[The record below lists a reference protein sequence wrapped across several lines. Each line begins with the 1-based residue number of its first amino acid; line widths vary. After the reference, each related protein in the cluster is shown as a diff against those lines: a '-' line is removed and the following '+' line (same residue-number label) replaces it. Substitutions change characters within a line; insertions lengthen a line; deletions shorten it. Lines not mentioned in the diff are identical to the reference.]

1 MRNMD
6 FEVGNTKFAVE
17 NTKFAAK
24 DTEGSIRGE
33 KRRPGAKERIAAAVL
48 SLAVAF
54 GGGVALDAQDAHAD
68 KQQKETERSYLGGE
82 TDAVRQYI
90 VGEVENVEG
99 QGYDNSSV
107 GNCVIGKEDGTS
119 VCANAYP
126 SESGSGADIDVSVYN
141 GDGSAMTN
149 AQFTSLD
156 DSSVNLLPC
165 GARITTSD
173 ISRALEKEGVT
184 VNKLKAYADSN
195 GDGKLSSTDESLGVY
210 DFRKDGSVQIT
221 TTRKNFETDT
231 RDAAGSDAVHQV
243 KAIIDKV
250 SNKN

>member
-1 MRNMD
+1 MD
-6 FEVGNTKFAVE
+6 FEVG

-54 GGGVALDAQDAHAD
+54 GGGVALDVQDARAGE
-68 KQQKETERSYLGGE
+68 QQGIGRETYLDEE
-82 TDAVRQYI
+82 TNAVRQYI
-90 VGEVENVEG
+90 LGEVENVES
-99 QGYDNSSV
+99 QGYDKSSF

-119 VCANAYP
+119 VCAYARPN
-126 SESGSGADIDVSVYN
+126 ESGSGADINVSVHN
-141 GDGSAMTN
+141 GDGSAITDVWF
-149 AQFTSLD
+149 ASLD
-156 DSSVNLLPC
+156 NSGILPC

-221 TTRKNFETDT
+221 TTRENFETDT
-231 RDAAGSDAVHQV
+231 RDAAGSDAVRQV

>member
-1 MRNMD
+1 MD
-6 FEVGNTKFAVE
+6 FEVRDTKFAVE
-17 NTKFAAK
+17 NTKF
-24 DTEGSIRGE
+24 TVEEE
-33 KRRPGAKERIAAAVL
+33 KRRPGIKERMAAAVL

-54 GGGVALDAQDAHAD
+54 GGGVALGVQDAHAD
-68 KQQKETERSYLGGE
+68 KPQEGQRAYLDEG
-82 TDAVRQYI
+82 TDVVRQYI
-90 VGEVENVEG
+90 LGEVENVER

-126 SESGSGADIDVSVYN
+126 DESGSGVGIAVSVYN

-149 AQFTSLD
+149 AWFTSLD
-156 DSSVNLLPC
+156 DSSVSLLPC
-165 GARITTSD
+165 GAQITTSD
-173 ISRALEKEGVT
+173 IARALEKKGVI
-184 VNKLKAYADSN
+184 VNEIKAYADSN

-221 TTRKNFETDT
+221 TTRENFETDT

-243 KAIIDKV
+243 EAIIDKV

>member
-6 FEVGNTKFAVE
+6 FGVRNTKFEVR
-17 NTKFAAK
+17 NTKF
-24 DTEGSIRGE
+24 TVEE
-33 KRRPGAKERIAAAVL
+33 EERRPGVTERMAAVIL
-48 SLAVAF
+48 SFAMAF

-68 KQQKETERSYLGGE
+68 KQQKGTERSYLDEE

-90 VGEVENVEG
+90 LGEVENVER

-107 GNCVIGKEDGTS
+107 GNCVTGKEDGTS

-156 DSSVNLLPC
+156 NSSVSLLPC
-165 GARITTSD
+165 GAQITTSD
-173 ISRALEKEGVT
+173 ISRALEKKGVT
-184 VNKLKAYADSN
+184 VNEIKAYADSN

-221 TTRKNFETDT
+221 TTRENFETDT
-231 RDAAGSDAVHQV
+231 RDVTGSDAAHQV
-243 KAIIDKV
+243 EAIIDEV

>member
-6 FEVGNTKFAVE
+6 FEVRDTKFAVE
-17 NTKFAAK
+17 NTKF
-24 DTEGSIRGE
+24 TVEEE
-33 KRRPGAKERIAAAVL
+33 KRRPGIKERMAAIIL
-48 SLAVAF
+48 SFTMAF

-90 VGEVENVEG
+90 LGEVENVEG

-165 GARITTSD
+165 GAQITTSD
-173 ISRALEKEGVT
+173 ISRALEKKGVT
-184 VNKLKAYADSN
+184 VNEIKAYADSN

-221 TTRKNFETDT
+221 TTRENFETDT
-231 RDAAGSDAVHQV
+231 RDVTGSDAAHQV
-243 KAIIDKV
+243 EAIIDEV

>member
-6 FEVGNTKFAVE
+6 FEVRDTKFAVE
-17 NTKFAAK
+17 NTKF
-24 DTEGSIRGE
+24 TVEEE
-33 KRRPGAKERIAAAVL
+33 KRRPGIKERMAAAVL

-54 GGGVALDAQDAHAD
+54 GGGVALGVQDAHAD
-68 KQQKETERSYLGGE
+68 KPQEGQRAYLDEG
-82 TDAVRQYI
+82 TDVVRQYI
-90 VGEVENVEG
+90 LGEVENVER

-126 SESGSGADIDVSVYN
+126 NKSGSGADIDVSVYN

-156 DSSVNLLPC
+156 NSSVNLLPC
-165 GARITTSD
+165 GAQITTSD

-195 GDGKLSSTDESLGVY
+195 GDKKLSSTDESLGVY

-221 TTRKNFETDT
+221 TTRENFETDT

-243 KAIIDKV
+243 EAIIDKV

>member
-1 MRNMD
+1 M
-6 FEVGNTKFAVE
+6 
-17 NTKFAAK
+17 
-24 DTEGSIRGE
+24 
-33 KRRPGAKERIAAAVL
+33 
-48 SLAVAF
+48 
-54 GGGVALDAQDAHAD
+54 
-68 KQQKETERSYLGGE
+68 
-82 TDAVRQYI
+82 
-90 VGEVENVEG
+90 
-99 QGYDNSSV
+99 
-107 GNCVIGKEDGTS
+107 
-119 VCANAYP
+119 
-126 SESGSGADIDVSVYN
+126 SVYN

-195 GDGKLSSTDESLGVY
+195 GDGKLSSTDESLGIY

-221 TTRKNFETDT
+221 TTRENFETDT
-231 RDAAGSDAVHQV
+231 RDAAGSDAVRQV

>member
-6 FEVGNTKFAVE
+6 FEVRDTKFAVE
-17 NTKFAAK
+17 NTKF
-24 DTEGSIRGE
+24 TVEEE
-33 KRRPGAKERIAAAVL
+33 KRRPGIKERMAAAVL

-54 GGGVALDAQDAHAD
+54 GGGVALGVQDAHAD
-68 KQQKETERSYLGGE
+68 KPQEGQRAYLDEGTGV
-82 TDAVRQYI
+82 VRQYI
-90 VGEVENVEG
+90 LGEVENVER

-126 SESGSGADIDVSVYN
+126 NKSGSGADIDVSVYN

-156 DSSVNLLPC
+156 NSSVNLLPC
-165 GARITTSD
+165 GAQITTSD

-195 GDGKLSSTDESLGVY
+195 GDKKLSSTDESLGVY

-221 TTRKNFETDT
+221 TTRENFETDT

-243 KAIIDKV
+243 EAIIDKV

>member
-6 FEVGNTKFAVE
+6 FGVRNTKFEVR
-17 NTKFAAK
+17 NTKFTVEEEERCPGV
-24 DTEGSIRGE
+24 TERM
-33 KRRPGAKERIAAAVL
+33 AAVIL
-48 SLAVAF
+48 SFAMAF

-68 KQQKETERSYLGGE
+68 KQQKGTERSYLDEE

-90 VGEVENVEG
+90 LGEVENVER

-156 DSSVNLLPC
+156 NSLVSLLPC
-165 GARITTSD
+165 GAQITTSD
-173 ISRALEKEGVT
+173 ISRALEKKGVT
-184 VNKLKAYADSN
+184 VNEIKAYADSN
-195 GDGKLSSTDESLGVY
+195 GDRKLSSTDESLGVY

-221 TTRKNFETDT
+221 TTRENFETDT
-231 RDAAGSDAVHQV
+231 RDVTGSDAAHQV
-243 KAIIDKV
+243 EAIIDEV

>member
-6 FEVGNTKFAVE
+6 FGVRNTKFEVR
-17 NTKFAAK
+17 NTKF
-24 DTEGSIRGE
+24 TVEE
-33 KRRPGAKERIAAAVL
+33 EERRPGVTERMAAVIL
-48 SLAVAF
+48 SFAMAF

-68 KQQKETERSYLGGE
+68 KQQKGTERSYLDEE

-90 VGEVENVEG
+90 LGEVENVER

-156 DSSVNLLPC
+156 NSSVSLLPC
-165 GARITTSD
+165 GAQITTSD
-173 ISRALEKEGVT
+173 ISRALEKKGVT
-184 VNKLKAYADSN
+184 VNEIKAYADSN
-195 GDGKLSSTDESLGVY
+195 GDRKLSSTDESLGVY

-221 TTRKNFETDT
+221 TTRENFETDT

-243 KAIIDKV
+243 EAIIDKV

>member
-6 FEVGNTKFAVE
+6 FEVRDTKFAVE
-17 NTKFAAK
+17 NTKF
-24 DTEGSIRGE
+24 TVEEE
-33 KRRPGAKERIAAAVL
+33 KRRPGIKERMAAAVL

-54 GGGVALDAQDAHAD
+54 GGGVALGVQDAHAD
-68 KQQKETERSYLGGE
+68 KPQEGQRAYLDEG
-82 TDAVRQYI
+82 TDVVRQYI
-90 VGEVENVEG
+90 LGEVENVER

-107 GNCVIGKEDGTS
+107 GNCVIGKEEGTS

-126 SESGSGADIDVSVYN
+126 NKSGSGADIDVSVYN

-156 DSSVNLLPC
+156 NSSVNLLPC
-165 GARITTSD
+165 GAQITTSD

-195 GDGKLSSTDESLGVY
+195 GDKKLSSTDESLGVY

-221 TTRKNFETDT
+221 TTRENFETDT

-243 KAIIDKV
+243 EAIIDKV

>member
-1 MRNMD
+1 MR
-6 FEVGNTKFAVE
+6 NTKFEVR
-17 NTKFAAK
+17 NTKF
-24 DTEGSIRGE
+24 TVEE
-33 KRRPGAKERIAAAVL
+33 EERRPGVTERMAAVIL
-48 SLAVAF
+48 SFAMAF

-68 KQQKETERSYLGGE
+68 KQQKGTERSYLDEE

-90 VGEVENVEG
+90 LGEVENVER

-156 DSSVNLLPC
+156 NSLVSLLPC
-165 GARITTSD
+165 GAQITTSD
-173 ISRALEKEGVT
+173 ISRALEKKGVT
-184 VNKLKAYADSN
+184 VNEIKAYADSN
-195 GDGKLSSTDESLGVY
+195 GDRKLSSTDESLGVY
-210 DFRKDGSVQIT
+210 DFRKDGSVRIT
-221 TTRKNFETDT
+221 TTRENFETDT
-231 RDAAGSDAVHQV
+231 RDVTGSDAAHQV
-243 KAIIDKV
+243 EAIIDEV

>member
-1 MRNMD
+1 MD
-6 FEVGNTKFAVE
+6 FGVRNTKFEVR
-17 NTKFAAK
+17 NTKF
-24 DTEGSIRGE
+24 TVEE
-33 KRRPGAKERIAAAVL
+33 EERRPGIKERMAAIAL
-48 SLAVAF
+48 SIAMAF
-54 GGGVALDAQDAHAD
+54 GGGVALGVQDAHAD
-68 KQQKETERSYLGGE
+68 KQQKGTERSYLGGE

-90 VGEVENVEG
+90 LGEVENVEG

-126 SESGSGADIDVSVYN
+126 DESGSGADIAVSVYN

-149 AQFTSLD
+149 AWFTSLD
-156 DSSVNLLPC
+156 DSSVSLLPC
-165 GARITTSD
+165 GAQITTSD
-173 ISRALEKEGVT
+173 ISRALEKKGVT
-184 VNKLKAYADSN
+184 VNEIKAYADSN

-210 DFRKDGSVQIT
+210 DFRKDGSVRIT
-221 TTRKNFETDT
+221 TTRENFETDT
-231 RDAAGSDAVHQV
+231 RDAAGSDAVRQV

>member
-6 FEVGNTKFAVE
+6 FGVRNTKFEVR
-17 NTKFAAK
+17 NTKF
-24 DTEGSIRGE
+24 TVEE
-33 KRRPGAKERIAAAVL
+33 EERRPGVTERMAAVIL
-48 SLAVAF
+48 SFAMAF

-68 KQQKETERSYLGGE
+68 KQQKGTERSYLDEE

-90 VGEVENVEG
+90 LGEVENVER

-156 DSSVNLLPC
+156 NSLVSLLPC
-165 GARITTSD
+165 GAQITTSD
-173 ISRALEKEGVT
+173 ISRALEKKGVT
-184 VNKLKAYADSN
+184 VNEIKAYADSN
-195 GDGKLSSTDESLGVY
+195 GDRKLSSTDESLGVY
-210 DFRKDGSVQIT
+210 DFRKDGSIQIT
-221 TTRKNFETDT
+221 TTRENFETDT
-231 RDAAGSDAVHQV
+231 RDVTGSDAAHQV
-243 KAIIDKV
+243 EAIIDEV

>member
-6 FEVGNTKFAVE
+6 FGVRNTKFEVR
-17 NTKFAAK
+17 NTKF
-24 DTEGSIRGE
+24 TVEE
-33 KRRPGAKERIAAAVL
+33 EERRPGVTERMAAVIL
-48 SLAVAF
+48 SFAMAF

-68 KQQKETERSYLGGE
+68 KQQKGTERSYLDEE

-90 VGEVENVEG
+90 LGEVENVER

-156 DSSVNLLPC
+156 NSLVSLLPC
-165 GARITTSD
+165 GAQITTSD
-173 ISRALEKEGVT
+173 ISRALEKKGVT
-184 VNKLKAYADSN
+184 VNEIKAYADSN
-195 GDGKLSSTDESLGVY
+195 GDRKLSSTDESLGVY

-221 TTRKNFETDT
+221 TTRENFETDT
-231 RDAAGSDAVHQV
+231 RDVTGSDAAHQV
-243 KAIIDKV
+243 EAIIDEV

>member
-6 FEVGNTKFAVE
+6 FGVRNTKFEVR
-17 NTKFAAK
+17 NTKF
-24 DTEGSIRGE
+24 TVEE
-33 KRRPGAKERIAAAVL
+33 EERRPGVTERMAAVIL
-48 SLAVAF
+48 SFAMAF

-68 KQQKETERSYLGGE
+68 KQQKGTERSYLDEE

-90 VGEVENVEG
+90 LGEVEDVER

-156 DSSVNLLPC
+156 NSLVSLLPC
-165 GARITTSD
+165 GAQITTSD
-173 ISRALEKEGVT
+173 ISRALEKKGVT
-184 VNKLKAYADSN
+184 VNEIKAYADSN
-195 GDGKLSSTDESLGVY
+195 GDRKLSSTDESLGVY

-221 TTRKNFETDT
+221 TTRENFETDT
-231 RDAAGSDAVHQV
+231 RDVTGSDAAHQV
-243 KAIIDKV
+243 EAIIDEV

>member
-6 FEVGNTKFAVE
+6 FEVRDTKFAVE
-17 NTKFAAK
+17 NTKF
-24 DTEGSIRGE
+24 TVEEE
-33 KRRPGAKERIAAAVL
+33 KRRPGIKERMAAAVL

-54 GGGVALDAQDAHAD
+54 GGGVALGVQDAHAD
-68 KQQKETERSYLGGE
+68 KPQEGQRAYLDEG
-82 TDAVRQYI
+82 TDVVRQYI
-90 VGEVENVEG
+90 LGEVENVER

-126 SESGSGADIDVSVYN
+126 NKSGSGADIDVSVYN

-156 DSSVNLLPC
+156 NSSVNLLPC
-165 GARITTSD
+165 GAQITTSD

-195 GDGKLSSTDESLGVY
+195 GDKKLSSTDESLGVY

-221 TTRKNFETDT
+221 TTRENFETDT
-231 RDAAGSDAVHQV
+231 RYAAGSDAAHQV
-243 KAIIDKV
+243 EAIIDKV

>member
-1 MRNMD
+1 M
-6 FEVGNTKFAVE
+6 E
-17 NTKFAAK
+17 NTKF
-24 DTEGSIRGE
+24 TEGAIEGGE
-33 KRRPGAKERIAAAVL
+33 RRPGAKERMAAAVL

-54 GGGVALDAQDAHAD
+54 GGGVALGVQDAHAD
-68 KQQKETERSYLGGE
+68 KPQEGQRAYLDEG
-82 TDAVRQYI
+82 TDVVRQYI
-90 VGEVENVEG
+90 LGEVRNVER

-126 SESGSGADIDVSVYN
+126 DESGSGVGIAVSVYN

-149 AQFTSLD
+149 AWFTSLD
-156 DSSVNLLPC
+156 DSSVSLLPC
-165 GARITTSD
+165 GAQITTSD

-221 TTRKNFETDT
+221 TTRENFETDT
-231 RDAAGSDAVHQV
+231 RYAAGSDAAHQV
-243 KAIIDKV
+243 EAIIDKV

>member
-1 MRNMD
+1 MGNMD
-6 FEVGNTKFAVE
+6 FGVRNTKFEVR
-17 NTKFAAK
+17 NTKF
-24 DTEGSIRGE
+24 TVEE
-33 KRRPGAKERIAAAVL
+33 EERRPGVTERMAAVIL
-48 SLAVAF
+48 SFAMAF

-68 KQQKETERSYLGGE
+68 KQQKGTERSYLDEE

-90 VGEVENVEG
+90 LGEVENVER

-156 DSSVNLLPC
+156 NSSVSLLPC
-165 GARITTSD
+165 GAQITTSD
-173 ISRALEKEGVT
+173 ISRALEKKGVT
-184 VNKLKAYADSN
+184 VNEIKAYADSN
-195 GDGKLSSTDESLGVY
+195 GDRKLSSTDESLGVY

-221 TTRKNFETDT
+221 TTRENFETDT
-231 RDAAGSDAVHQV
+231 RDVTGSDAAHQV
-243 KAIIDKV
+243 EAIIDEV

>member
-6 FEVGNTKFAVE
+6 FGVRNTKFTVE
-17 NTKFAAK
+17 
-24 DTEGSIRGE
+24 EE
-33 KRRPGAKERIAAAVL
+33 ERRPGVTERMAAVIL
-48 SLAVAF
+48 SFAMAF

-68 KQQKETERSYLGGE
+68 KQQKGTERSYLDEE

-90 VGEVENVEG
+90 LGEVENVER

-107 GNCVIGKEDGTS
+107 GNCVTGKEDGTS

-156 DSSVNLLPC
+156 NSLVSLLPC
-165 GARITTSD
+165 GAQITTSD
-173 ISRALEKEGVT
+173 ISRALEKKGVT

-210 DFRKDGSVQIT
+210 DLRKDGSVQIT
-221 TTRKNFETDT
+221 TTRENFETDT
-231 RDAAGSDAVHQV
+231 IDAAGSDAVHQV
-243 KAIIDKV
+243 EAIIDKV

>member
-6 FEVGNTKFAVE
+6 FGVRNTKFEVR
-17 NTKFAAK
+17 NTKF
-24 DTEGSIRGE
+24 TVEE
-33 KRRPGAKERIAAAVL
+33 EERRPGVTERMAAVIL
-48 SLAVAF
+48 SFAMAF

-68 KQQKETERSYLGGE
+68 KQQKGTERSYLDEE

-90 VGEVENVEG
+90 LGEVENVER

-156 DSSVNLLPC
+156 NSSVSLLPC
-165 GARITTSD
+165 GAQITTSD
-173 ISRALEKEGVT
+173 ISRALEKKGVT
-184 VNKLKAYADSN
+184 VNEIKAYADSN
-195 GDGKLSSTDESLGVY
+195 GDRKLSSTDESLGVY

-221 TTRKNFETDT
+221 TTRENFETDT
-231 RDAAGSDAVHQV
+231 RDVTGSDAAHQV
-243 KAIIDKV
+243 EAIIDEV

>member
-6 FEVGNTKFAVE
+6 FEVG

-54 GGGVALDAQDAHAD
+54 GGGVALGVQDAHAD
-68 KQQKETERSYLGGE
+68 KQQKGTERSYLDEE

-90 VGEVENVEG
+90 LGEVENVER

-126 SESGSGADIDVSVYN
+126 DESGSGVGIAVSVYN
-141 GDGSAMTN
+141 GGGSAMTN

-156 DSSVNLLPC
+156 NSSVNLLPC
-165 GARITTSD
+165 GAQITTSD

-184 VNKLKAYADSN
+184 VKAYADSN

-221 TTRKNFETDT
+221 TTRENFETDT
-231 RDAAGSDAVHQV
+231 RDAAGSNAVHQV
-243 KAIIDKV
+243 EAIIDKV

>member
-1 MRNMD
+1 MD
-6 FEVGNTKFAVE
+6 FGVRNTKFTVE
-17 NTKFAAK
+17 
-24 DTEGSIRGE
+24 EE
-33 KRRPGAKERIAAAVL
+33 ERRPGVTERMAAVIL
-48 SLAVAF
+48 SFAMAF

-68 KQQKETERSYLGGE
+68 KQQKGTERSYLGEE

-90 VGEVENVEG
+90 LGEVENVER

-107 GNCVIGKEDGTS
+107 GNCVTGKEDGTS

-156 DSSVNLLPC
+156 NSSVSLLPC
-165 GARITTSD
+165 GAQITTSD
-173 ISRALEKEGVT
+173 IARALEKKDVT
-184 VNKLKAYADSN
+184 VNEIKAYTDSN
-195 GDGKLSSTDESLGVY
+195 GDRKLSSTDESLGIY

-221 TTRKNFETDT
+221 TTRENFETDT
-231 RDAAGSDAVHQV
+231 RDAAGSGAVRQV

>member
-6 FEVGNTKFAVE
+6 FEVRDTKFAVE
-17 NTKFAAK
+17 NTKF
-24 DTEGSIRGE
+24 TVEEE
-33 KRRPGAKERIAAAVL
+33 KRRPGIKERVAAVAL
-48 SLAVAF
+48 SIAMAF
-54 GGGVALDAQDAHAD
+54 GGGVALGVQDAHAD
-68 KQQKETERSYLGGE
+68 KQQKGTERSYLDEE

-90 VGEVENVEG
+90 LGEVENVER

-156 DSSVNLLPC
+156 NSSVSLLPC
-165 GARITTSD
+165 GAQITTSD
-173 ISRALEKEGVT
+173 ISRALEKKGVT
-184 VNKLKAYADSN
+184 VNEIKAYADSN

-221 TTRKNFETDT
+221 TTRENFETDT
-231 RDAAGSDAVHQV
+231 RYAAGSDAAHQV
-243 KAIIDKV
+243 EAIIDKV